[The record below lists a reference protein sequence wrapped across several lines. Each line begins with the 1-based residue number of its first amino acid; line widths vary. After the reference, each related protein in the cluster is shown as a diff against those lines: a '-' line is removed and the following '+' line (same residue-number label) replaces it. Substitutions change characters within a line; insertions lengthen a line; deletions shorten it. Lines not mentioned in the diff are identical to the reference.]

1 MKPSVRKSAYA
12 FAWQGAEYASS
23 DRVRP
28 TGGRVRRPRDLFGS
42 MILLAGLFY
51 LADFLSLVNLWP
63 PIEYLTGGI
72 VLGAFAGRSIVVWRE
87 RREGELHPDL
97 VRGIEQSW
105 TLLGVVVFTLML
117 LLQVALS

>member
-1 MKPSVRKSAYA
+1 MRPSVRNSAYSSD
-12 FAWQGAEYASS
+12 WQGAGHAGA
-23 DRVRP
+23 DRARR
-28 TGGRVRRPRDLFGS
+28 TGGRVRRPHDLFGS
-42 MILLAGLFY
+42 MMLLAGFFY

-105 TLLGVVVFTLML
+105 TLLGVAVFMLML